1 MLNDVAMARD
11 KGSLKSTAAGETY
24 GL

>member
-11 KGSLKSTAAGETY
+11 KESLKSTAAGETN